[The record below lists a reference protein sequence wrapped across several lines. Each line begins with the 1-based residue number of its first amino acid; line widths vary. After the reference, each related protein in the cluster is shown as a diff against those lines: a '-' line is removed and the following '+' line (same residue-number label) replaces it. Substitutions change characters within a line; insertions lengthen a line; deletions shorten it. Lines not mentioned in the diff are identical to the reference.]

1 VTHFEDDYNT
11 LYRNE
16 GNGAF
21 SVASA
26 ETGLREPSLPRLS
39 FGTCFLDYD
48 NDGDQDLAVANGHVY
63 AQMKHVRGQGCA
75 EPNQLF
81 ANQGEEEAYR
91 YAVEPAGDLGIPNV
105 SRGLCKGDY
114 DNDGDVDLL
123 VVNMDS
129 APTLLRN
136 DGGDQ
141 SNWLMV
147 RLLGRESNRDGV
159 GARVRVV
166 SADLDQTVEITTGG
180 SFLSHSDTRA
190 HFGLGTRSQADLVEV
205 RWPSDRIQRVREVAA
220 NQILVVEE
228 P

>member
-1 VTHFEDDYNT
+1 
-11 LYRNE
+11 
-16 GNGAF
+16 
-21 SVASA
+21 
-26 ETGLREPSLPRLS
+26 
-39 FGTCFLDYD
+39 
-48 NDGDQDLAVANGHVY
+48 
-63 AQMKHVRGQGCA
+63 
-75 EPNQLF
+75 
-81 ANQGEEEAYR
+81 
-91 YAVEPAGDLGIPNV
+91 
-105 SRGLCKGDY
+105 
-114 DNDGDVDLL
+114 VDLL